1 MKKTS
6 IFGKKWKK
14 AAAPGLQ
21 SQSRHCCVS
30 QYFPQSSVPIFD
42 LKRDHLTYMWTSL
55 VECLFLC
62 FWKSTNKQEKPQQFL
77 YYCNKIYYS
86 LLRSDGLVY
95 MCPIHTYKYLFQR
108 NTYRYLPAQS
118 DLFYSTSAKC
128 CKCHLLGELL
138 LGPDPSPIR
147 YDSPL

>member
-30 QYFPQSSVPIFD
+30 QDFPQSSVPSFD

-95 MCPIHTYKYLFQR
+95 MWQCAQSIPI
-108 NTYRYLPAQS
+108 NTYFKEIHIGTYLPNLTSFIALMQSAASVTYWVSYSWAQ
-118 DLFYSTSAKC
+118 TQV
-128 CKCHLLGELL
+128 
-138 LGPDPSPIR
+138 P
-147 YDSPL
+147 